1 MKIEVA
7 AREGDLPRCVYCRAD
22 VLSQAELD
30 ECPGCRTTLH
40 IACRAELGRCPTPG
54 CAVAP
59 APAPRSAPVD
69 QARRAPPRTSRGVHR
84 PRSGAELGLAVACG
98 ALAGLFVGWFVAA
111 MTSRHGV
118 EAKEMWR
125 FMPLSTLVGAL
136 EAAAICALGVRKEP
150 WVALSYTVERE
161 RRHDAIPIVL
171 VLFVASALL
180 GGYIAGDQL
189 KTAHA
194 FYTGL
199 VACPLLALP
208 LLLRFLGWSE
218 EPRR

>member
-1 MKIEVA
+1 VKIEVA

-22 VLSQAELD
+22 VASPAELD

-40 IACRAELGRCPTPG
+40 IACRAELGRCPTVG
-54 CAVAP
+54 CAPTRPAARPVPRVADP
-59 APAPRSAPVD
+59 SP
-69 QARRAPPRTSRGVHR
+69 GVRR
-84 PRSGAELGLAVACG
+84 PRSRGELGLAVACG
-98 ALAGLFVGWFVAA
+98 ALIGLFVGWFIAA

-150 WVALSYTVERE
+150 WVQVHWTVERE

-171 VLFVASALL
+171 GLLVVLAVG
-180 GGYIAGDQL
+180 GGYFAADLLHTPRG
-189 KTAHA
+189 
-194 FYTGL
+194 FVTGL
-199 VACPLLALP
+199 IACPLLALP
-208 LLLRFLGWSE
+208 LLLRCLGWSE
-218 EPRR
+218 GRR